1 MRLTVQVGTM
11 LILLLF
17 FNSLCLANDLW
28 LPPFEFDDAL
38 LGDVTIDFV
47 DVQPCQRNRYGL
59 GCVIFELKRQSED
72 RLRYYIQQK
81 AANGKT
87 LGSYINSFEKGEK
100 TQKITF
106 GLLPGAVLLRF
117 NKND

>member
-1 MRLTVQVGTM
+1 MTVQVGTM

-17 FNSLCLANDLW
+17 FNPLCLADDYW
-28 LPPFEFDDAL
+28 LPPFEFDEAL
-38 LGDVTIDFV
+38 LGDVTIDWV
-47 DVQPCQRNRYGL
+47 DVKQCWWKDKNAP
-59 GCVIFELKRQSED
+59 GCVTFDLKRQSED
-72 RLRYYIQQK
+72 KLRYYIQQK

-87 LGSYINSFEKGEK
+87 LGSYIDSFKKGEK